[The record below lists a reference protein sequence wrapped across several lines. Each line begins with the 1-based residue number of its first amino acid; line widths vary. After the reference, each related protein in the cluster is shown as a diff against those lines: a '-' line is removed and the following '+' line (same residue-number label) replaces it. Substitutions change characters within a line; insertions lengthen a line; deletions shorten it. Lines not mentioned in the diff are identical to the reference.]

1 MREVIKNL
9 AYLAIFTLAFSALT
23 GCGGSA
29 ESIPANSSG
38 TAASSEYPPFNSE
51 AANAEMRHL
60 DGSTSTVAQRKGK
73 VVLVNMWATWCG
85 PCREEM
91 PELIKMQNEHGPKGF
106 EVVGLNVDDEPED
119 MVRDFVAEMNLN
131 YTITWGN
138 EDMIMSMMRL
148 SRSEAIPQSFL
159 IDREGNLR
167 GVFRGAAPREIAKMK
182 ENVAKVVDGL
192 PTPVESPRSAAP
204 ADDGKSATES
214 DSGAEKSVAN

>member
-1 MREVIKNL
+1 MREVFKNL
-9 AYLAIFTLAFSALT
+9 AYLAVFTLAFSALT

-29 ESIPANSSG
+29 ESTPANSSG

-119 MVRDFVAEMNLN
+119 MVRDFVNEMNLN

-138 EDMIMSMMRL
+138 EDMIMAMMRL

-167 GVFRGAAPREIAKMK
+167 GVFRGAGPREIAKMK
-182 ENVAKVVDGL
+182 EHVTKVVDGL
-192 PTPVESPRSAAP
+192 PTPVESPQAPATEANANSAAEVD
-204 ADDGKSATES
+204 ADKPVSA
-214 DSGAEKSVAN
+214 N

>member
-1 MREVIKNL
+1 MSEVIKNL

-29 ESIPANSSG
+29 ESIPANSPG

-119 MVRDFVAEMNLN
+119 MVRDFVNEMNLN
-131 YTITWGN
+131 YTITWGS
-138 EDMIMSMMRL
+138 E
-148 SRSEAIPQSFL
+148 RSEEHTSELQS
-159 IDREGNLR
+159 RENLVCRLLLEKKKRIIEQVR
-167 GVFRGAAPREIAKMK
+167 GHSRPRVNA
-182 ENVAKVVDGL
+182 DG
-192 PTPVESPRSAAP
+192 SPRRHTRS
-204 ADDGKSATES
+204 
-214 DSGAEKSVAN
+214 SVRYRTIRRKDKGTTICERER

>member
-1 MREVIKNL
+1 MREVLKNL
-9 AYLAIFTLAFSALT
+9 GYLAVFVIAFSAFT
-23 GCGGSA
+23 GCGGTA
-29 ESIPANSSG
+29 ESTPANSSG
-38 TAASSEYPPFNSE
+38 TTASSEYPPFNSA

-119 MVRDFVAEMNLN
+119 MVRDFVNEMNLN

-138 EDMIMSMMRL
+138 EDMIMAMMRL

-159 IDREGNLR
+159 IDRDGNLR
-167 GVFRGAAPREIAKMK
+167 GVFRGAGPREIAKMK

-192 PTPVESPRSAAP
+192 PTPVESPQAP
-204 ADDGKSATES
+204 ATD
-214 DSGAEKSVAN
+214 EKSNAAADADTEKPVSAN

>member
-1 MREVIKNL
+1 
-9 AYLAIFTLAFSALT
+9 
-23 GCGGSA
+23 
-29 ESIPANSSG
+29 
-38 TAASSEYPPFNSE
+38 
-51 AANAEMRHL
+51 MRHL

-119 MVRDFVAEMNLN
+119 MVRDFVNEMNLN

-138 EDMIMSMMRL
+138 EDMIKAMMRL

-159 IDREGNLR
+159 IDRDGNLR
-167 GVFRGAAPREIAKMK
+167 GVFRGAGPREIAKMK

-192 PTPVESPRSAAP
+192 PTPVESPQAP
-204 ADDGKSATES
+204 ATD
-214 DSGAEKSVAN
+214 EKSNAAADADTEKPVSAN